1 VVVPFFGQRLN
12 IILMIELLI
21 FGAIFVIV
29 AVGICVMTNCPTWVG
44 VLVAC
49 IIFAIVILIGIVQSK
64 NGSSNNSNYQE
75 DQKDERER
83 VNKEYWDSARKR
95 KGLKPIESSSS
106 QNEETPKL
114 TPAPVKVPP
123 KPEDNSFNPLVT
135 EVTLRSYV
143 SPAVFGRAWRE
154 LYRPKHVGEIHKSG
168 NVYSAYVESAEGYL
182 SYSVSAT
189 IENGEIV
196 AHSCTCPAH
205 AKYSGP
211 CKHVIALVLQ
221 VNVTSFPKEEPKPAR
236 KTTVTPYNVL
246 AQKPVNNYTIPYCPP
261 ETDETPEKN
270 ALLVSEN
277 TVEEEVVAIPPE
289 PKPSLDLKVGD
300 FVSHPKFG
308 KGKITSVEDGL
319 IKVSF
324 SSLGVKLFEN
334 PGAFD
339 KGYLTKI

>member
-1 VVVPFFGQRLN
+1 MVVFFYGQRLN

-21 FGAIFVIV
+21 FGVIFLFVAI
-29 AVGICVMTNCPTWVG
+29 GICVLTNAPIWVG
-44 VLVAC
+44 FLIAG
-49 IIFAIVILIGIVQSK
+49 IIFGIVILIGVAQNS
-64 NGSSNNSNYQE
+64 NGASNNSNYQE
-75 DQKDERER
+75 DQKSERDR
-83 VNKEYWDSARKR
+83 VNKEYWDSVRKR
-95 KGLKPIESSSS
+95 KGLKPIETPSP
-106 QNEETPKL
+106 QPEENPKYTP
-114 TPAPVKVPP
+114 TPVRTRP
-123 KPEDNSFNPLVT
+123 KSEENSFKPLVT
-135 EVTLRSYV
+135 ELTLRSYV

-154 LYRPKHVGEIHKSG
+154 LYRPKHVGKIHKSG

-221 VNVTSFPKEEPKPAR
+221 TNVTTFPKEEPKPVR
-236 KTTVTPYNVL
+236 KPTVTPYNVL
-246 AQKPVNNYTIPYCPP
+246 AQKPENNYTIPYCPP
-261 ETDETPEKN
+261 EAKETPKKN

-277 TVEEEVVAIPPE
+277 AVEEEVVAIPPE
-289 PKPSLDLKVGD
+289 PKRSLDLKVGD

-308 KGKITSVEDGL
+308 KGKIISLEDGL

-324 SSLGVKLFEN
+324 SGLGDKLFEN